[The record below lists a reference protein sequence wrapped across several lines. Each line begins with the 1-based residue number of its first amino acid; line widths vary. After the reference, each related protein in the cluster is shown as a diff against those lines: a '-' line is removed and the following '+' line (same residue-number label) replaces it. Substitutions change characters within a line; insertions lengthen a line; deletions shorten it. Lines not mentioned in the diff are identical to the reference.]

1 MVDSEKQLFNGDG
14 GRGGGG
20 LISDFKNLFSVLK
33 TRRTT
38 VFAYGFM
45 FAFVIFTAIVAF
57 NPSANFTSPWFN
69 NFFSTSSSTISDS
82 SSTPSIVSYI
92 FPNSS
97 QPTLQTNPNST
108 RSVNTSNSTAIVTP
122 PPTNPTKLNLT
133 VTVVPSPPPPT
144 PLPQKSPSVDKNKV
158 SNFSSSLLKNTNN
171 TSSNGI
177 KAVNITKEIT
187 KNKVK
192 GSLMNC
198 NIYDGNW
205 VKDDSYP
212 LYEPG
217 SCPHIDES
225 FNCHLNGRLD
235 KDYDRMRWQPKDCDI
250 PRLKGKDMLEL
261 LRDKRLVFVGDSLN
275 RNMWESLVCILR
287 NSVPDKTKV
296 FEASG
301 KREFRTEG
309 AYAFIFKD
317 YNCKIEF
324 VRSPFLVQEWEM
336 PDTNGTK
343 KETLRL
349 DVVEKSSS
357 IYKDADVIVFNTGH
371 WWTHDKTS
379 KGKDY
384 YQVGNHVFG
393 SLNVVDAFHEALLTW
408 AKWIDANVNPSK
420 SHVLFRGYSASH
432 FRDQN
437 SHVLGG
443 AICHLSNYPVYF
455 SGGQWNS
462 GGACDH
468 ETEPIKNDAYLTAY
482 PPKMKVL
489 ESVLEEMKT
498 PVKYLNITRMTDYR
512 KDAHPSVYRKKN
524 VPEEERRSPL
534 RFQDCSHWCLP
545 GVPDLWNELLYAEL
559 LIKHNKNQQQLRQH
573 EKQKQQQQQ
582 QQVKPQN

>member
-20 LISDFKNLFSVLK
+20 SLISDFKNLFSVLK

-45 FAFVIFTAIVAF
+45 FAFVIFTAIIAF
-57 NPSANFTSPWFN
+57 NPSANFSSPWFN
-69 NFFSTSSSTISDS
+69 NFFSTSSSAISDSS
-82 SSTPSIVSYI
+82 SSTPSIFSYV

-97 QPTLQTNPNST
+97 QPTLQTYPNST
-108 RSVNTSNSTAIVTP
+108 RSVNTSNSTATVTP
-122 PPTNPTKLNLT
+122 QSTNPTKLNLT
-133 VTVVPSPPPPT
+133 VTTVPPP
-144 PLPQKSPSVDKNKV
+144 PLPQKSPSYFDKIKV
-158 SNFSSSLLKNTNN
+158 SDFTSSLLKNTNN
-171 TSSNGI
+171 TSSNSI
-177 KAVNITKEIT
+177 KAVDTTKEIV
-187 KNKVK
+187 KNNGK
-192 GSLMNC
+192 SSSMNC

-212 LYEPG
+212 LYKPG

-225 FNCHLNGRLD
+225 FNCHLNGRPD
-235 KDYDRMRWQPKDCDI
+235 KDYDRMRWKPKDCDI

-287 NSVPDKTKV
+287 NSLEDKTKV

-324 VRSPFLVQEWEM
+324 VRSPFLVQEWEL

-357 IYKDADVIVFNTGH
+357 KYKDADVVVFNTGH

-379 KGKDY
+379 KG
-384 YQVGNHVFG
+384 
-393 SLNVVDAFHEALLTW
+393 
-408 AKWIDANVNPSK
+408 
-420 SHVLFRGYSASH
+420 
-432 FRDQN
+432 
-437 SHVLGG
+437 
-443 AICHLSNYPVYF
+443 
-455 SGGQWNS
+455 
-462 GGACDH
+462 
-468 ETEPIKNDAYLTAY
+468 
-482 PPKMKVL
+482 
-489 ESVLEEMKT
+489 
-498 PVKYLNITRMTDYR
+498 
-512 KDAHPSVYRKKN
+512 
-524 VPEEERRSPL
+524 
-534 RFQDCSHWCLP
+534 
-545 GVPDLWNELLYAEL
+545 
-559 LIKHNKNQQQLRQH
+559 
-573 EKQKQQQQQ
+573 
-582 QQVKPQN
+582 